1 MACKLGK
8 SWANWPLFFLPDG
21 RQTKK
26 QVNKAHTQQEPQ
38 LNRFHPLPAFRKN
51 KKANINVILNIIF
64 AYFSNPSL
72 SLHALFFLCFS
83 AWPKRKD
90 LRSGRTCEC
99 ESFSSFWL
107 LAPRLAACSCII
119 FGRTASVGSC
129 HLASA
134 IRGLLGS
141 ARTTFTAGYSGALK

>member
-72 SLHALFFLCFS
+72 SLPALFFVLFGL
-83 AWPKRKD
+83 AKKKRFAK
-90 LRSGRTCEC
+90 RS
-99 ESFSSFWL
+99 
-107 LAPRLAACSCII
+107 
-119 FGRTASVGSC
+119 
-129 HLASA
+129 HM
-134 IRGLLGS
+134 
-141 ARTTFTAGYSGALK
+141 

>member
-72 SLHALFFLCFS
+72 SLPALFFCAFR
-83 AWPKRKD
+83 PGQKEKI
-90 LRSGRTCEC
+90 CEAVAHVNA
-99 ESFSSFWL
+99 SPFRPFGSWL
-107 LAPRLAACSCII
+107 LGWQPAVA
-119 FGRTASVGSC
+119 
-129 HLASA
+129 
-134 IRGLLGS
+134 
-141 ARTTFTAGYSGALK
+141 